1 MNIVPC
7 PPPHFMKMQKIYNEN
22 KLPSQTDIIRKMS
35 INSSSKRTL
44 ARKPFSSIDGNSVHS
59 ISSLKKSDSK
69 LSKSNRSTSSLSLAS
84 PSSLASGNENSKSDD
99 STTETTASKASSSVK
114 AVPLEKTSRKKETC
128 DEYEYSRFE
137 ASDVSSIFRRAPST
151 LVMSDDM
158 DMMILRRAAPI
169 HEKAENEMTSHQGD
183 SVVVHL
189 MNTHRVPDFDIMPLF
204 CPEES
209 CEDGTETSSAKI
221 DSNLTKKIFREA
233 PDEKFLT
240 EEMEMMLELKIANAI
255 DEDSDSESEFS
266 V

>member
-7 PPPHFMKMQKIYNEN
+7 PPPHFVKMQKIYNEN
-22 KLPSQTDIIRKMS
+22 KLPSQKDIIRKMS
-35 INSSSKRTL
+35 IKCSSKRTL

-69 LSKSNRSTSSLSLAS
+69 LSKSNRSSSSLSLAS
-84 PSSLASGNENSKSDD
+84 QSSLASGNENNKSDA
-99 STTETTASKASSSVK
+99 STTETAAFKTSSSVESL
-114 AVPLEKTSRKKETC
+114 PLEKTSYKKETC
-128 DEYEYSRFE
+128 DDYEYSRFK
-137 ASDVSSIFRRAPST
+137 ASDVSSIFRRSPSK

-158 DMMILRRAAPI
+158 DMMVLRRAAPI
-169 HEKAENEMTSHQGD
+169 HEKLDKEIIARQGD

-209 CEDGTETSSAKI
+209 CKDSTENPTKI
-221 DSNLTKKIFREA
+221 DSHLTKNIFREA
-233 PDEKFLT
+233 PNKKFLT

-255 DEDSDSESEFS
+255 DEDSGSESEFS